1 MTSRSRRSKVD
12 VSEWGDLTW
21 RSLKGALKRRGLLA
35 AVGAE
40 RPTSKAE
47 RREHD
52 NQAIVG
58 LGNWERQWK
67 NCPEQRWSAAAE
79 TLGDEELDAA
89 LTAAGLERAQQPD
102 GTMEEPSKSKERLA
116 TLQIKLRREDLARKL
131 ASTKRDEN
139 VDESEESDE
148 TEDPLESDEEEE
160 MGTTQPVPN
169 GTESTL
175 ETALEAEDGA
185 NSEEAAEGA
194 EMPPNSGEVIDDDDL
209 YEVSNEEEEQ
219 WWAKENALVNLIKE
233 MAQCEAPSAEE
244 REAQMLRMM
253 LKSQG
258 KDAEQQTEEGNR
270 LTQPR
275 VEKVNPATQQD
286 HLGKE
291 AAAARKLKSK
301 TEKRKTAEDI
311 PSESLQQ
318 NLLLTHQADGTVV
331 KPADLVWLGAV
342 LGVHMLV
349 DKTTPGMFP
358 LVGLSEQDG
367 IQLLQFTEY
376 VNCLASCSKQSAPS
390 YLTTRKHDGLLQVR
404 TGKFLEDCF
413 KANDWEQAF
422 ELAKLM
428 SLSDCQKMTAEAG
441 GFPIIIMNEKGNHLD
456 EVWINQLP
464 KVRNS
469 TGIDLHVQGPLP
481 PPTQGASNQ
490 TPVKDMQGNPSPIL
504 KVGPKRTKRE
514 LWGLDSGKDQEK
526 DDEVSSGDHEGEE
539 AEQSPEEYWSTL
551 GGGGDNNEKAPIR
564 ANFSDEFET
573 EAVRK
578 AKVLREA
585 IRNSMAGPTAALM
598 KLTKLEPLSVD
609 HSIIPATGEK
619 LDIGL
624 TEPEKFDILSRSINP
639 SGNKSEVRRLCILCT
654 HDALQL
660 LATTQPGIDLTDPQV
675 IKDNAVYAP
684 NSDEK
689 RCGICAGHKGLGQPF
704 ACNPWH
710 PSKCTLCDTLVIL
723 KGELALTCPSC
734 EGSWLIPREV
744 KQRPERASKALLKD
758 MDSQALRYVRSFGGE
773 SAILGSTTESNMAT
787 LKMLNEMHAMGTDRT
802 YLLTERHAVYGIKA
816 KFGDTSDGA
825 SGLVVRDFQEA
836 DIEGDADP
844 RKSRDLKI
852 PTISDVDNLEKV
864 LETSKFKTAPGW
876 QDTQSRSL
884 QSNAFRAAQLNQC
897 QFFCDCMGA
906 DYEVDTKKLLEEMQK
921 KVSGI
926 FAKMAYPERRREQEW
941 NLVFFYWSTRI
952 RQQISDLSIDRRHEV
967 EKAAGLCIRLYYSPL
982 LPPIVGQITLPA
994 MGMRERAAIED
1005 LYEVTGGTMLSGITD
1020 EKKKKKK
1027 ANKSATGRTST
1038 HTPADTDE
1046 GLNQEIELKQGVM
1059 LGLRHVDVKPIME
1072 CLPCNPEGRKICPYF
1087 QTPAGCLH
1095 GPLECDMAHEYT
1107 SRWGTEWNRAFL
1119 DSGGASHIPPLTV
1132 KDILPI
1138 LDEDAPV
1145 PEDFEAEALQ
1155 DWAISQLSYRL
1166 EYCRRP
1172 NVLKHP
1178 IGPIQSGQTRNMK
1191 WGILRSD
1198 SCPIDLFS
1206 DNGVKLVEI
1215 AHNTVGGVNAYFD
1228 GIARDGG
1235 DKIRLLQGKAV
1246 NGCCIPISLAITLL
1260 PKKNGYHE
1268 QLPGS
1273 NLPLE
1278 VLRQIVE
1285 KLLEAEVETWAPDSM
1300 ERDIWIK
1307 SSFVNEGKG
1316 VAEKIMHILK
1326 LDALRN
1332 VNVGVFSVPKD
1343 DSERA
1348 EVFLYPKGNTREKP
1362 MNSDRDGYNFHT
1374 WKWGDAAIN
1383 STFASILTAPQ
1394 DNDQA
1399 RHAVSFE
1406 IDRKARSWNDLMLKA
1421 FKVAENASDQIMI
1434 EVGSTGRE
1442 SKTSSGSSGELHSD
1456 ELVSE
1461 RKGQLRK
1468 FLAYLKKYSL
1478 PPQENPWWE
1487 FGKRA
1492 DEKLEEKTAMAEGF
1506 TPSCQETQYMAV
1518 DTQYMTRVYD
1528 WADPENTR
1536 RATQAEMKPSSS
1548 LSSIKEDEEKP
1559 PANKKVRFAGGG
1571 ISLPKPLSILPAAKR
1586 KVFKS
1591 EKEAEESARALAAV
1605 FAKGGITLP
1614 KPRSILPAPRE
1625 KVLNAEKEAEES
1637 AIALAAVWHQEEKEV
1652 LKAEKKAEKK
1662 AEESA
1667 IALAA
1672 VWHQEEKERRLKEA
1686 RDDISGMSLA
1696 RRLTQEAI
1704 EAAKTMKHTAVDEMT
1719 EDDLNEA
1726 KEVVASILGEI
1737 DWNGPLDH
1745 CKEAR
1750 KFIAE
1755 VAQNLRVKDVPL
1767 CTEKR
1772 QLAQYF
1778 TASSTIMAAMW
1789 NKISDGDDCESEEFL
1804 ELVNC
1809 YGSEVGDT
1817 CEQRAKEFK
1826 KFAWLIDFNKT
1837 SFEDLCPDIAI
1848 AFHATKDSMR
1858 KRAGTKQDS
1867 PSSPSVP
1874 EKSRRK
1880 PKKSEKSATSKMKNR
1895 DRTKLSEERAKAAK
1909 EEKEKKER
1917 IAREEI
1923 EEAHRTAVENR
1934 VAEGKR
1940 KTEKPL
1946 CEWYGKPTIDDE
1958 CRKSLEIYQQT
1969 VREEVERCDTSDVD
1983 SLVESVK
1990 KITSVANEW
1999 LKKEDEKTTT
2009 DKGWNGLMKMVTA
2022 IREKEYSGEAG
2033 EGTRVKDIPKSLLK
2047 GLPEGHRERVLEELR
2062 FGNDDAF
2069 LGPSEGYLGGDRP
2082 DAELAIVQIL
2092 GGHLKSIARWR
2103 TIPFDS
2109 SELEAQ
2115 ELLVRLGIRGH
2126 PTGATEK
2133 LNEVKELRYD
2143 EHGLVMMRPL
2153 ADCTDMG
2160 GWPEDRKM
2168 SKKQHKAKH
2177 PWPFNSGVR
2186 STNVSRQLTT
2196 DLSSVACAL
2205 MREKVFNPHHLILV
2219 QKRDVSGAFNWNPEH
2234 LRQIGGKATK
2244 VREFVFVPLTGIFG
2258 PETGPGGYEPRGSAP
2273 QAALLSVP
2281 WDSGRTGGGGRVI
2294 DESLPKRKN
2303 PEVVDRNGLLR
2314 TRVPPFVDDHLNMV
2328 ANRGRRLQLQDQS
2341 VDEAFTAFIGPGW
2354 TNATKDEW
2362 SGGWSGIDHGYGF
2375 LVNTIKL
2382 EFSAPWSRTMRVEKL
2397 LLEYVNTPGAQ
2408 LEGVLVPKIAGL
2420 LNYILNLKPVWN
2432 MLLKGRLCKI
2442 LSYTARECGNEKCQ
2456 PGYYPPVALD
2466 GESEEQGQ
2474 TMLRLLTGIL
2484 LRMMRIER
2492 GKLLT
2497 VTVEQA
2503 LPWWYRRCC
2512 PGREK
2517 PSDFNFSH
2525 QDASGEGY
2533 IYFDDK
2539 NGKHIKGWYTEKE
2552 RGAIFDF
2559 DREDHGIVVSNL
2571 EFAGPAKGLAL
2582 CSIYND
2588 SKVEILMNDNDEDVA
2603 ALNNGKNMNY
2613 KNLECM
2619 LFICLW
2625 ATSCGR
2631 DVMARY
2637 TNTKLNVLADAGS
2650 RSDLK
2655 EEYAEEVRKWEA
2667 RRGMKAELVEEPEE
2681 LRDMTFWVEES
2692 DGTDVKARTEA
2703 VFKKFLFLLDYYKE
2717 RELDKKLVL
2726 EYQTLKQMIT
2736 DTLDNKQLEPSPP
2749 FDFDIPESFGP
2760 SEERLKLAPPG
2771 GKRHVDTRAS
2781 LLKQSKGSPRR
2792 KQSLREK
2799 ASKICTEQGKI
2810 FVGLDE
2816 HDVSNVLM
2824 QAQWEE
2830 KLILWKENPKYQEGK
2845 ELRLLGQT
2853 VQPIWTNLEDKVR
2866 MAIFHAGQDSLGKA
2880 GEDSGGA
2887 EVKIG
2892 AEWQRELRDY
2902 NRKKSPQATWLEENE
2917 AIDSKKLTDERVELS
2932 TAAPTCVTF
2941 AVGGNRDGRDCKS
2954 GLGLQYEEMGPLIAG
2969 AYGGAGVPMHIQ
2981 ECVRGVHNQGKDG
2994 SASAHT
3000 RFIESMPNHFNS
3012 TIVVRAEEVVSPLT
3026 GETARVVHER
3036 SYSFSFRKDIC
3047 EDGQAPEL
3055 KIPLCEPMQTM
3066 SDCLD
3071 TELEAR
3077 GWYIM
3082 PEVDLMDCEHKS
3094 KAGGYKKRLA
3104 FVGSIRDPTPGQG
3117 EGAFPNDIIDP
3128 RSALGRV
3135 TTAAGSGWGLDS
3147 IAGHTIVR
3155 QFSNIEEARKY
3166 LLRDLKTEW
3175 LQPNSELGRYII
3187 ANAIPANVGDAVIC
3201 AMLKW
3206 YLTPGKSGL
3215 SPRAKFERSEQ
3226 KRLGGPQDRK
3236 PVTKVSKG
3244 PTTVFEEGSKRAK
3257 AAMRKAAT
3265 LQPPIK
3271 APTFK
3276 PHSGKPQ
3283 HILEVLGIKKDFV
3296 RRSEAT
3302 KAGPGRKPRPKPVL
3316 TEGVQA
3322 QIDEKI
3328 TQTRREAYVKKTVE
3342 RKNGAINHYL
3352 DFREAAGLEELTTD
3366 PYAMEAQA
3374 ANIRYLAYEQAV
3386 HGLKGKTVRG
3396 KATAVD
3402 KYHAD
3407 HGLQEPFKTP
3417 LVQGHIDKMIVQDK
3431 QAVPKLP
3438 VPAQVVELQRTVHGT
3453 EDFDELIMTSA
3464 QSTALW
3470 WVMRSC
3476 EYLATSKKKIN
3487 PKAIKW
3493 EDVGFQDEEGKPLQ
3507 GVEVKKT
3514 RAIRMSMV
3522 STKNA
3527 FGRCTRTLKIR
3538 DDYDTCPVKLLV
3550 ELYLRIHTVEGKF
3563 PDPKT
3568 PVYRKA
3574 DKTYLTRDDMTKRL
3588 RSLIESCGI
3597 DSRLVASHSLR
3608 RGGACV
3614 WAATG
3619 LVSDEEL
3626 MRWGRW
3632 NSSAYK
3638 LYVFAHSDMMA
3649 NAMKT
3654 AGKGVPKFELN

>member
-1 MTSRSRRSKVD
+1 MTSRLRRSKVD

-21 RSLKGALKRRGLLA
+21 KDLKVALKRRGLLL
-35 AVGAE
+35 AVGEE
-40 RPTSKAE
+40 RPSSTADK
-47 RREHD
+47 REHD
-52 NQAIVG
+52 NQAIVA
-58 LGNWERQWK
+58 LSDWERQWII
-67 NCPEQRWSAAAE
+67 CPEQRWSAAAE
-79 TLGDEELDAA
+79 TLGNEELEAA
-89 LTAAGLERAQQPD
+89 LTAAGLEGVQRPD
-102 GTMEEPSKSKERLA
+102 GTMERLSKSKLRLA
-116 TLQIKLRREDLARKL
+116 TLQIKLREEDLERKL
-131 ASTKRDEN
+131 ASTKEAEN
-139 VDESEESDE
+139 VDGSEESDE
-148 TEDPLESDEEEE
+148 SEEPSENEEEE
-160 MGTTQPVPN
+160 EVETMQPLPN
-169 GTESTL
+169 GTENTL
-175 ETALEAEDGA
+175 ETALETEDEV
-185 NSEEAAEGA
+185 SEEAAAGA
-194 EMPPNSGEVIDDDDL
+194 EMPPNSGEVSDDDDL
-209 YEVSNEEEEQ
+209 YEAQEEEQ

-233 MAQCEAPSAEE
+233 MAQCEAPNAEE
-244 REAQMLRMM
+244 REALMLRMM

-258 KDAEQQTEEGNR
+258 KDGEQQPEEGNR

-275 VEKVNPATQQD
+275 VKKISPAVPQEP
-286 HLGKE
+286 LGKK
-291 AAAARKLKSK
+291 AAAVRKLESK
-301 TEKRKTAEDI
+301 TKRKTAE
-311 PSESLQQ
+311 ESLQQ
-318 NLLLTHQADGTVV
+318 PPSLTHDADGTVV
-331 KPADLVWLGAV
+331 KSADLVWLGAV
-342 LGVHMLV
+342 VGVHMLV
-349 DKTTPGMFP
+349 EKTTPGMYP
-358 LVGLSEQDG
+358 IVGLSEQDG

-376 VNCLASCSKQSAPS
+376 VSCLASCSKQSAPS
-390 YLTTRKHDGLLQVR
+390 YLTTRKHDGFLQVR

-428 SLSDCQKMTAEAG
+428 AVSDCQKMTAKAG
-441 GFPIIIMNEKGNHLD
+441 GVPIIIMNEKGYHLD
-456 EVWINQLP
+456 EAWINQLP

-469 TGIDLHVQGPLP
+469 TGIDLHAQGPLP
-481 PPTQGASNQ
+481 PPNQGASTQ
-490 TPVKDMQGNPSPIL
+490 TPVKDTQGNPSPIP
-504 KVGPKRTKRE
+504 KIGPIGSKRK
-514 LWGLDSGKDQEK
+514 LWGLDSEKGQGKDK
-526 DDEVSSGDHEGEE
+526 EVSSGDYGEEE

-551 GGGGDNNEKAPIR
+551 GGGRDNTEKAPIR

-585 IRNSMAGPTAALM
+585 IRNSMAGPTAALT
-598 KLTKLEPLSVD
+598 KLAKLEPLTVD

-619 LDIGL
+619 LDMSL

-639 SGNKSEVRRLCILCT
+639 PGNKSEVRRLCILCT

-723 KGELALTCPSC
+723 KGELALVCPSC
-734 EGSWLIPREV
+734 EGSWLIPREI
-744 KQRPERASKALLKD
+744 KQRPERGGKALLKD

-773 SAILGSTTESNMAT
+773 SEMLGSTTESNMAT

-802 YLLTERHAVYGIKA
+802 YVLTERHAVYGIKV

-844 RKSRDLKI
+844 RKARDLKI
-852 PTISDVDNLEKV
+852 PTLSDVDNLEKA

-876 QDTQSRSL
+876 QDTQSRPL
-884 QSNAFRAAQLNQC
+884 QSSSFRSAQLNQC
-897 QFFCDCMGA
+897 QFFCECLGA

-952 RQQISDLSIDRRHEV
+952 RQQITDLSIDRRHEV

-1005 LYEVTGGTMLSGITD
+1005 LYELSGGTMLSGITD

-1027 ANKSATGRTST
+1027 PNKSATGL
-1038 HTPADTDE
+1038 TPIHSSADSDE
-1046 GLNQEIELKQGVM
+1046 DLNQEIELKQGIM
-1059 LGLRHVDVKPIME
+1059 LGLRHVDIKPIME
-1072 CLPCNPEGRKICPYF
+1072 CLPCNPEGRAICPYF
-1087 QTPAGCLH
+1087 QTPAGCQH

-1132 KDILPI
+1132 NKLLPI

-1145 PEDFEAEALQ
+1145 PEDFEPEGLR
-1155 DWAISQLSYRL
+1155 DWALSQLSYRL

-1215 AHNTVGGVNAYFD
+1215 AHNTVGGVDTFFD
-1228 GIARDGG
+1228 GVTRDGG
-1235 DKIRLLQGKAV
+1235 DKIRLLHGKAV
-1246 NGCCIPISLAITLL
+1246 NGCCIPISLAITIL

-1332 VNVGVFSVPKD
+1332 VNIGVFSVPED

-1383 STFASILTAPQ
+1383 ATFASILTAPQ

-1399 RHAVSFE
+1399 RHAVAFE

-1421 FKVAENASDQIMI
+1421 FKVAENAPEQIVI
-1434 EVGSTGRE
+1434 EVGSTGRG

-1468 FLAYLKKYSL
+1468 FLVYLKKYSL
-1478 PPQENPWWE
+1478 PSQDNPWWE

-1492 DEKLEEKTAMAEGF
+1492 DEKLEGETVMAEEF
-1506 TPSCQETQYMAV
+1506 TPSCQETQYMVV
-1518 DTQYMTRVYD
+1518 DTQYMTRASD
-1528 WADPENTR
+1528 GADLANTR
-1536 RATQAEMKPSSS
+1536 KATRAEMKPQWTVGG
-1548 LSSIKEDEEKP
+1548 INEDEQEP
-1559 PANKKVRFAGGG
+1559 PTNKKVRFAGGG
-1571 ISLPKPLSILPAAKR
+1571 ISIPKPLSILPAAKEKR
-1586 KVFKS
+1586 FNT
-1591 EKEAEESARALAAV
+1591 EKEAEESAKALAAV
-1605 FAKGGITLP
+1605 FAKGGISLP
-1614 KPRSILPAPRE
+1614 KPRSFLPATKE
-1625 KVLNAEKEAEES
+1625 KVSNAEKENEES
-1637 AIALAAVWHQEEKEV
+1637 AIALAAVWY
-1652 LKAEKKAEKK
+1652 
-1662 AEESA
+1662 
-1667 IALAA
+1667 
-1672 VWHQEEKERRLKEA
+1672 QEEKERCLKEV
-1686 RDDISGMSLA
+1686 RNDILGMRLA

-1704 EAAKTMKHTAVDEMT
+1704 EQAKTMNHTLVDAMT

-1726 KEVVASILGEI
+1726 KETVTSILEEL

-1755 VAQNLRVKDVPL
+1755 VAQNLRVTEAPQ
-1767 CTEKR
+1767 CTENR

-1778 TASSTIMAAMW
+1778 TAPSPIMAAMW
-1789 NKISDGDDCESEEFL
+1789 TKISDGENCESKEFQ
-1804 ELVNC
+1804 ELVRC
-1809 YGSEVGDT
+1809 FSDEVSDT

-1826 KFAWLIDFNKT
+1826 KFAWLINFNKT
-1837 SFEDLCPDIAI
+1837 SFEDLCPDISI
-1848 AFHATKDSMR
+1848 AFHATKESSR
-1858 KRAGTKQDS
+1858 KDVATKQDS

-1874 EKSRRK
+1874 EKGK
-1880 PKKSEKSATSKMKNR
+1880 MKAKKSETSATSKKKKP
-1895 DRTKLSEERAKAAK
+1895 DRAKLSKERAKAAK
-1909 EEKEKKER
+1909 EEKAKKER
-1917 IAREEI
+1917 TAMEEI
-1923 EEAHRTAVENR
+1923 EEAHRTAVKNR
-1934 VAEGKR
+1934 VAEGKK
-1940 KTEKPL
+1940 KTEKPMG
-1946 CEWYGKPTIDDE
+1946 EWYEKPAIDDE
-1958 CRKSLEIYQQT
+1958 CRKSLEIYQKT

-1983 SLVESVK
+1983 SLVESIK

-1999 LKKEDEKTTT
+1999 LTKEEKTTS

-2022 IREKEYSGEAG
+2022 IREKEYAGEAG
-2033 EGTRVKDIPKSLLK
+2033 EGTRVKDIPKSLLR

-2109 SELEAQ
+2109 SEPEAQ
-2115 ELLVRLGIRGH
+2115 ELLVRLGVRGH

-2205 MREKVFNPHHLILV
+2205 MREKAFNPYHLILV

-2281 WDSGRTGGGGRVI
+2281 WDSGRADGGGRVI

-2328 ANRGRRLQLQDQS
+2328 ANKGRRLKMQDQS

-2484 LRMMRIER
+2484 LRMMRVER

-2517 PSDFNFSH
+2517 ASDFNFSH

-2588 SKVEILMNDNDEDVA
+2588 SKLEILMNDNDEDVA
-2603 ALNNGKNMNY
+2603 AINNGKNMNY

-2655 EEYAEEVRKWEA
+2655 KEYEEEVKKWEA
-2667 RRGMKAELVEEPEE
+2667 RRGMKAELIEEPEE

-2717 RELDKKLVL
+2717 RELDKKLVV

-2771 GKRHVDTRAS
+2771 VKRHVDTRAS
-2781 LLKQSKGSPRR
+2781 LLKQSKSSPRR
-2792 KQSLREK
+2792 KQNLREK
-2799 ASKICTEQGKI
+2799 ASKLCAEQGKD

-2853 VQPIWTNLEDKVR
+2853 VQPIWTDMDDKKVR

-2887 EVKIG
+2887 EVRIG

-2902 NRKKSPQATWLEENE
+2902 NGKKSPQATWLEENE
-2917 AIDSKKLTDERVELS
+2917 AIDSKRLTEEGVELS

-2969 AYGGAGVPMHIQ
+2969 AFEGAGVPMHVQ
-2981 ECVRGVHNQGKDG
+2981 ECVRGVHNTGKDG

-3000 RFIESMPNHFNS
+3000 RFVESMPKHFN
-3012 TIVVRAEEVVSPLT
+3012 TTMVVRAEEVVSPLT

-3036 SYSFSFRKDIC
+3036 SYSISFRKDLC
-3047 EDGQAPEL
+3047 ENGQAPEL
-3055 KIPLCEPMQTM
+3055 EIQLCEPMQTM

-3082 PEVDLMDCEHKS
+3082 PEVDLMDCEHES
-3094 KAGGYKKRLA
+3094 KPGGYKKRLA
-3104 FVGSIRDPTPGQG
+3104 FVGSIRDKTPGQG
-3117 EGAFPNDIIDP
+3117 EGAFPNGIIDP

-3147 IAGHTIVR
+3147 TAGHTIVR

-3166 LLRDLKTEW
+3166 LLRDLKAEW
-3175 LQPNSELGRYII
+3175 LHPNSELGRYII

-3201 AMLKW
+3201 ALLKW

-3215 SPRAKFERSEQ
+3215 SPRAKFERCEQ
-3226 KRLGGPQDRK
+3226 KRLGGRQDQT

-3265 LQPPIK
+3265 LQPPVKPPI
-3271 APTFK
+3271 FK
-3276 PHSGKPQ
+3276 QKPL
-3283 HILEVLGIKKDFV
+3283 HILEVLGMEKDFV
-3296 RRSEAT
+3296 RRTKST

-3316 TEGVQA
+3316 TEGVRA

-3352 DFREAAGLEELTTD
+3352 DFREAVGLEELTTD
-3366 PYAMEAQA
+3366 PYTMEAQA

-3402 KYHAD
+3402 KYHTD
-3407 HGLQEPFKTP
+3407 HGLQAPFKTA
-3417 LVQGHIDKMIVQDK
+3417 LVQDHIDKMIVQDK

-3453 EDFDELIMTSA
+3453 EDFDELTMTSA

-3493 EDVGFQDEEGKPLQ
+3493 EDVGFQDEDGKPLQ
-3507 GVEVKKT
+3507 GPEVKKT

-3588 RSLIESCGI
+3588 RTLIESCGI

-3649 NAMKT
+3649 NAMKN